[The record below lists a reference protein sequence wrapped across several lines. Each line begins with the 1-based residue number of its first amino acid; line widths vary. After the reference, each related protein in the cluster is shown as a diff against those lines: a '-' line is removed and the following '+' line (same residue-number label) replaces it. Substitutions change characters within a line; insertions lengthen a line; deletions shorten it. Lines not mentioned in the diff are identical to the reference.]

1 MFVTLKRTSLFFQ
14 LVMIFKLKAH
24 SGLFSLLHQ
33 PLEKSHFD
41 TFQEN
46 QFVLLY
52 LVWPIAAIAV
62 NFATKV
68 YAEKLVRNLSE
79 SSKIF
84 TISWPVKEAARIGS
98 RIKRKA
104 DRFSFSLNAV
114 IFLPLVILF
123 AVVSSVASRSVKL
136 LIFYPLQMSLMAVAL
151 PYFIILKN
159 PKMKKVLLNRLAPIL
174 PSKMSNRVAAT
185 PVRSAT

>member
-1 MFVTLKRTSLFFQ
+1 
-14 LVMIFKLKAH
+14 MIFKLRAP

-46 QFVLLY
+46 NFVLLY
-52 LVWPIAAIAV
+52 LVWPLTAV
-62 NFATKV
+62 VVNLATKV
-68 YAEKLVRNLSE
+68 YAEKLIKNLSE

-84 TISWPVKEAARIGS
+84 TISWPENEVSRIGN
-98 RIKRKA
+98 RLKRKA

-136 LIFYPLQMSLMAVAL
+136 LIFYPLQMTLMAVAL
-151 PYFIILKN
+151 PAFIIQKN
-159 PKMKKVLLNRLAPIL
+159 PKMSKIFWKQLALVVPT
-174 PSKMSNRVAAT
+174 KRSNRITTTSA
-185 PVRSAT
+185 RSVT

>member
-1 MFVTLKRTSLFFQ
+1 MFVTLKCTSLFFQ

-33 PLEKSHFD
+33 SLEKSHFD

-46 QFVLLY
+46 PFVLLY

-84 TISWPVKEAARIGS
+84 TISWPEKEVARIG
-98 RIKRKA
+98 RKA

-136 LIFYPLQMSLMAVAL
+136 LIFYPLQMTLMAVAL

-174 PSKMSNRVAAT
+174 PIKMSNRVAAT